1 MLAAQAMRKNTSK
14 AIAAQSGGEYEMFSS
29 GKGFDAQI
37 NNFANHLHSRYLLS
51 FQPSKPH
58 PGLHQL
64 TVKVKEPA
72 GATVLARTSYWA
84 KGQ

>member
-1 MLAAQAMRKNTSK
+1 MRKNTAK

-29 GKGFDAQI
+29 RNGFDAQI
-37 NNFANHLHSRYLLS
+37 NNFSNHLHSRYLLS

-64 TVKVKEPA
+64 TVKVKTPE

-84 KGQ
+84 VAQQP

>member
-1 MLAAQAMRKNTSK
+1 MRKNTAK
-14 AIAAQSGGEYEMFSS
+14 AIASQSGGEYEMFSS
-29 GKGFDAQI
+29 ASAFDAQM
-37 NNFANHLHSRYLLS
+37 NNFSNHLHSRYLLS
-51 FQPSKPH
+51 FQPPQPH